1 MERYLSVRLI
11 SGYRFVRLDKKRMI
25 LKSKRLPTLFILIL
39 TLNFS
44 HASLLQALPKTQF
57 SIVYSNDVMGEV
69 EPCG

>member
-1 MERYLSVRLI
+1 MERYFSVPLI

-39 TLNFS
+39 ILNFS
-44 HASLLQALPKTQF
+44 HASLLQALSKTQF
-57 SIVYSNDVMGEV
+57 TIVYSNDVMGEV